1 MNDEKSFEVEFRA
14 IPSRF
19 SEVYRSYEYEIQYRV
34 KPVQLNWFKRI
45 FMNKWVYLQKCVW
58 VNCYPY
64 KTWNPQETL
73 DVLKKQLKT
82 VKDIEEF
89 EHEEYTKSMRK
100 KMSLEEEQMK
110 GNKIYY

>member
-1 MNDEKSFEVEFRA
+1 MKDEKSFEVEFRA
-14 IPSRF
+14 IPFRF

-34 KPVQLNWFKRI
+34 KPVQLNWFKRH
-45 FMNKWVYLQKCVW
+45 FMNKWESLLKCVSD
-58 VNCYPY
+58 NCYSY

-89 EHEEYTKSMRK
+89 EQQEYTKAMKK
-100 KMSLEEEQMK
+100 KMSLEEEQIK

>member
-1 MNDEKSFEVEFRA
+1 ME
-14 IPSRF
+14 PSRNLRC
-19 SEVYRSYEYEIQYRV
+19 S
-34 KPVQLNWFKRI
+34 
-45 FMNKWVYLQKCVW
+45 
-58 VNCYPY
+58 
-64 KTWNPQETL
+64 
-73 DVLKKQLKT
+73 KKQLKT